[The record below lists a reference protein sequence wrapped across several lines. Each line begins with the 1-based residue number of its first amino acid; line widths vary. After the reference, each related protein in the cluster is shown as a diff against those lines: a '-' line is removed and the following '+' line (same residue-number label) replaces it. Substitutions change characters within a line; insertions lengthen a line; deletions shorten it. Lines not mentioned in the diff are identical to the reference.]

1 MNKSVFFEQ
10 SRIITGKGVCTS
22 DEIEWNR
29 HPVFAGVSMKNLII
43 SSDTGGRMSC
53 HLVKI
58 EPGCEIGGHIHEGRM
73 ELHEVAGGEGLCTIG
88 EETFDYSEGIVS
100 YIPENVNHSVKAGE
114 EGLCIL
120 AKFSPALI

>member
-1 MNKSVFFEQ
+1 MNKSVLFEN
-10 SRIITGKGVCTS
+10 SRIITGKGSYRT

-29 HPVFAGVSMKNLII
+29 HPVFAGVWMKNLITG
-43 SSDTGGRMSC
+43 SDTGGRMSC

-58 EPGCEIGGHIHEGRM
+58 EPGCMIGEHIHEGRM
-73 ELHEVAGGEGLCTIG
+73 ELHEVTGGAGLCTIG

-100 YIPENVNHSVKAGE
+100 YIPENINHTVKAGG
-114 EGLCIL
+114 EGLFIL